1 MHTSGPWDARAQH
14 GGPPGALMGRAIERC
29 APRADMI
36 VARITCEILGPIPV
50 GELEVPAR
58 IARGGRSVELVE
70 AVARADGRDVARA
83 TAWRVLRA
91 SSEPV
96 GHGVYAG
103 HDGPGAR
110 QASVPRLPGEP
121 ASGQSGEPAQPTDAP
136 PAGWGGGYLSAVE
149 WRAVRGS
156 FAVPGP
162 ATVWARLRYPLVPDE
177 EVTALQRVLALAD
190 SASGI
195 SYELDFARWRFINP
209 ELSVHLHREPSG
221 EWICLDAVTTISTG
235 GAGLATSVLH
245 DLDGPVG
252 VSAQALLVAPRAAAT
267 STAGQA

>member
-1 MHTSGPWDARAQH
+1 
-14 GGPPGALMGRAIERC
+14 MGRAIERC

-58 IARGGRSVELVE
+58 ITRGGRSVELVE

-96 GHGVYAG
+96 GHGASAG
-103 HDGPGAR
+103 HGGHGAVQATVPG
-110 QASVPRLPGEP
+110 LPGEP
-121 ASGQSGEPAQPTDAP
+121 APGQPGEPSAQPKDAP
-136 PAGWGGGYLSAVE
+136 PGGWGGGYLSAVE

-177 EVTALQRVLALAD
+177 EVTALERVLALAD

-221 EWICLDAVTTISTG
+221 EWICLDAVTTISAG
-235 GAGLATSVLH
+235 GAGLATSALY

-252 VSAQALLVAPRAAAT
+252 VSAQALLVAPRAAT
-267 STAGQA
+267 STADQG